1 MPEPND
7 ALYFTDNR
15 AGHEL
20 LTYSDDIVFPAG
32 FTLADV
38 EKLAVSAACV
48 AAWRPAIDLVAP
60 EIGGALMAIDRVK
73 DALAPFADLL
83 KENKDG

>member
-1 MPEPND
+1 MPGSDELP
-7 ALYFTDNR
+7 LYRYIENGGNEANR
-15 AGHEL
+15 
-20 LTYSDDIVFPAG
+20 YMPAG

-73 DALAPFADLL
+73 DALAPFASLL
-83 KENKDG
+83 KEKNDAPK